1 MEKIIQLKPK
11 LYIEHLR
18 LPKQSFRFGL
28 LIICSLYLMI
38 FLSGCQS
45 SYFIGQSSK
54 KAALDIRDLS
64 NEKYAEEA
72 SSEVHEKRLKSNDLW
87 VRLRSKYKL
96 RNINHPKISVE
107 INRLKNNPQT
117 LDIILKRSERYLFYI
132 INQVEVEGLP
142 GELALLPAIESSFR
156 PYAYSPLGASGLWQ
170 FMPATGK
177 GMGLRQN
184 WWYDGRRDV
193 TAATNAA
200 LKFLKILNKRFKGDW
215 LHTLAAYNAGGGKVS
230 RAIRKEKNLGK
241 SISFWNLDLPRE
253 TDRYVPRLLALAK
266 IIDDPNKYG
275 ISLPSLKNKP
285 YFVQIETKSQIDLKI
300 AAKLAKISI
309 DELLLLNPGFNRWA
323 TAPNGPHHLLLPI
336 ENRSAFE
343 IALKTLPDENR
354 IRWKNH
360 SIKNGET
367 LSQIALRYSIS
378 VNAIKKANKLN
389 SDLIRSGRKLFI
401 PLSDMQRGD
410 FSVRKLPGNRSK
422 MQYKVKRGDSL
433 YKIAKKFKVRV
444 SDLRRWN
451 VVGRYIKPGQRILI
465 YTR

>member
-1 MEKIIQLKPK
+1 
-11 LYIEHLR
+11 
-18 LPKQSFRFGL
+18 
-28 LIICSLYLMI
+28 
-38 FLSGCQS
+38 
-45 SYFIGQSSK
+45 
-54 KAALDIRDLS
+54 
-64 NEKYAEEA
+64 
-72 SSEVHEKRLKSNDLW
+72 
-87 VRLRSKYKL
+87 
-96 RNINHPKISVE
+96 
-107 INRLKNNPQT
+107 
-117 LDIILKRSERYLFYI
+117 
-132 INQVEVEGLP
+132 
-142 GELALLPAIESSFR
+142 
-156 PYAYSPLGASGLWQ
+156 
-170 FMPATGK
+170 
-177 GMGLRQN
+177 
-184 WWYDGRRDV
+184 
-193 TAATNAA
+193 
-200 LKFLKILNKRFKGDW
+200 
-215 LHTLAAYNAGGGKVS
+215 
-230 RAIRKEKNLGK
+230 
-241 SISFWNLDLPRE
+241 
-253 TDRYVPRLLALAK
+253 
-266 IIDDPNKYG
+266 
-275 ISLPSLKNKP
+275 
-285 YFVQIETKSQIDLKI
+285 
-300 AAKLAKISI
+300 
-309 DELLLLNPGFNRWA
+309 LNPGFNRWA